1 MWKHSVDERADKFG
15 QACRTRLVGIEPASR
30 AVAGSRY
37 SGSREHVSVRLEKW
51 GEGKCTGT
59 RERTR
64 CIWRSLGSAN
74 YGATRTG
81 RCYYRLGPFVFGV
94 YVHRRRRPR
103 PRLCLLTNSAT
114 IALSQ
119 SLGPRMHRR
128 TRIVQGPCESRCNL
142 FAPFL
147 CGAQFL
153 DESAAAAA
161 NELCL
166 NSRHRSKRIVCNFSR

>member
-1 MWKHSVDERADKFG
+1 MHRH
-15 QACRTRLVGIEPASR
+15 Q
-30 AVAGSRY
+30 
-37 SGSREHVSVRLEKW
+37 
-51 GEGKCTGT
+51 GEDQVHL
-59 RERTR
+59 
-64 CIWRSLGSAN
+64 RSLGSAN

-153 DESAAAAA
+153 DESAAEAA

-166 NSRHRSKRIVCNFSR
+166 NSRHQTNRLQFQSIRGFSLSVAISRESF

>member
-1 MWKHSVDERADKFG
+1 MGR
-15 QACRTRLVGIEPASR
+15 ACRTRLVGIEPASR

-37 SGSREHVSVRLEKW
+37 SGSREHVPVRREEGW

-64 CIWRSLGSAN
+64 CIRWSLGSAN

-119 SLGPRMHRR
+119 SLCGTMAMHPHCSRTLRNSLRSRAISLQSAVPR
-128 TRIVQGPCESRCNL
+128 QES
-142 FAPFL
+142 
-147 CGAQFL
+147 
-153 DESAAAAA
+153 
-161 NELCL
+161 
-166 NSRHRSKRIVCNFSR
+166 SKDC